1 MKKLRREKEPT
12 ISRAYRIPAECLLCT
27 VPSNLHASSIRRCCY
42 SGICQRWGD
51 YIANIARVSHISIS
65 FFGFLFLNLS
75 PLFSFLTIRQV
86 ETGVQTG
93 FVNLF
98 DPRRESLSLIFL
110 FIFCT
115 LAIHSI
121 SSSGIPGETAV
132 LLSSELCVWASVCHF
147 PALLLV

>member
-1 MKKLRREKEPT
+1 MKKLRREMEPT
-12 ISRAYRIPAECLLCT
+12 ISRAYRVPAECLLCT
-27 VPSNLHASSIRRCCY
+27 VPSNLHASSTGGAVILEFARD
-42 SGICQRWGD
+42 GEITWPTLP
-51 YIANIARVSHISIS
+51 RVSHISIS
-65 FFGFLFLNLS
+65 FFVLFLNRS
-75 PLFSFLTIRQV
+75 PLFSLLTIRQM

-98 DPRRESLSLIFL
+98 DPRRESLFLIFL

-132 LLSSELCVWASVCHF
+132 LLSSELCVWVSVCHF
-147 PALLLV
+147 PALLLA